1 MIGLIAYDYR
11 FQIYL
16 AQMSV
21 LPTISL
27 RIYRQNGQTLVLSL
41 LSYETFKEIKLSLV
55 ELING
60 RFKIVDGDQ
69 TPSILG
75 DYTNIKLTLP
85 DMLTINF
92 YDPLQLISREMKY
105 LQMYCEI
112 GASYLN
118 CCF

>member
-60 RFKIVDGDQ
+60 RFKTVDGDQ

-75 DYTNIKLTLP
+75 D
-85 DMLTINF
+85 
-92 YDPLQLISREMKY
+92 
-105 LQMYCEI
+105 
-112 GASYLN
+112 
-118 CCF
+118 